1 MRFQSLVALV
11 VLAGTAA
18 NAQAPVGAQ
27 TQSTLTLDEA
37 VSIARRNNPAY
48 LQTENNR
55 STADAAVRQSYAA
68 LLPSVNT
75 RLSTS
80 YNQSGQQYTGG
91 AQLSASAD
99 NIYSSYGIGL
109 DFRLNSA
116 TLLNPRLQRANRNAT
131 DADIT
136 GAQEQLRSNV
146 TQQYITVL
154 QAQARAD
161 LQDTLV
167 ATARGQL
174 ELAKARV
181 AVGAGTILDIR
192 RAEVGVGQAEVQALT
207 ARNTVEV
214 EKLRLYQQMGVPKPR
229 NSDVA
234 LTTQFPVAQ
243 PAFSLDSL
251 LDVARGR
258 NPQLNALR
266 SRERAA
272 GVAVRVRQGQYAP
285 TLSLSTGWGGQSYRF
300 ADANYLAQSGE
311 AEVIGRRESCLR
323 QDSIRTR
330 LADPLPS
337 LDCNATY
344 VWTPDMAARARASN
358 PGLFSFN
365 KAPMS
370 FSATL
375 SLPIF
380 DNLNR
385 EQALEQAQADREDAR
400 YSVRARELQ
409 METDVTQ
416 AYLNLVTAARTVE
429 MQETNAAKAR
439 EELAYAEERYRVGAA
454 TFLDVITSRGTFE
467 QAQVDRINAIYSYHQ
482 AFAALESA
490 VGRPLR

>member
-1 MRFQSLVALV
+1 
-11 VLAGTAA
+11 
-18 NAQAPVGAQ
+18 
-27 TQSTLTLDEA
+27 
-37 VSIARRNNPAY
+37 
-48 LQTENNR
+48 
-55 STADAAVRQSYAA
+55 
-68 LLPSVNT
+68 
-75 RLSTS
+75 
-80 YNQSGQQYTGG
+80 
-91 AQLSASAD
+91 
-99 NIYSSYGIGL
+99 
-109 DFRLNSA
+109 
-116 TLLNPRLQRANRNAT
+116 
-131 DADIT
+131 
-136 GAQEQLRSNV
+136 
-146 TQQYITVL
+146 
-154 QAQARAD
+154 
-161 LQDTLV
+161 
-167 ATARGQL
+167 
-174 ELAKARV
+174 
-181 AVGAGTILDIR
+181 
-192 RAEVGVGQAEVQALT
+192 
-207 ARNTVEV
+207 
-214 EKLRLYQQMGVPKPR
+214 VPKPA

-243 PAFSLDSL
+243 PSFSLDSL
-251 LDVARGR
+251 LDVARAR

-337 LDCNATY
+337 LNCNATY
-344 VWTPDMAARARASN
+344 VWTPDMAAQARAAN
-358 PGLFSFN
+358 PGLFSFD

-380 DNLNR
+380 DNLGR

-409 METDVTQ
+409 MQTDVTQ